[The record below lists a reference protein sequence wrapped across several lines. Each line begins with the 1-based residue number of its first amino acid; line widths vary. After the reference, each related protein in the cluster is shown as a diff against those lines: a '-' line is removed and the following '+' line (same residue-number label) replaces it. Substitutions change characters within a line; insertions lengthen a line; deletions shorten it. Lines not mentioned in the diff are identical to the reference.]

1 MFQGCLQDFSRMFS
15 GCSDGPCGPGGI
27 WWSFQMKVWTLM
39 TQRNSMIT
47 SYLMIPAILWS
58 QLFYDP
64 SYYMIPAILWSPAIR
79 WSQAIQLSPATQWS
93 VGSMDFDNPK
103 AYGDTFISNGL
114 FNNVAGSNASMKV
127 AIFTIQTCSISCMK
141 CQSALQSIITEV
153 FITCKS
159 DNEILKQ
166 SSSFEQSQLF

>member
-1 MFQGCLQDFSRMFS
+1 MLRWVLWAWWNLMIISNEGMDFNDPKEF
-15 GCSDGPCGPGGI
+15 DDHQLFDDP
-27 WWSFQMKVWTLM
+27 
-39 TQRNSMIT
+39 
-47 SYLMIPAILWS
+47 SYSMIPAILWS
-58 QLFYDP
+58 QLLYDP
-64 SYYMIPAILWSPAIR
+64 SYSMIPAILWSPAIR
-79 WSQAIQLSPATQWS
+79 WSQAIQLSPAIQWS